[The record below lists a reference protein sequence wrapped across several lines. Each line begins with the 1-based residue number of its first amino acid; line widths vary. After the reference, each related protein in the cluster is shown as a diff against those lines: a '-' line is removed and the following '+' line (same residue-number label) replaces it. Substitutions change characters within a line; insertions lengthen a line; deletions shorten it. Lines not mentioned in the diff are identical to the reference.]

1 MAKIDTAGIQGYA
14 EMTPEQKIAALEG
27 YEYDD
32 NSAELNRLKGA
43 LTKASG
49 EAAKWKRE
57 HNAHLSDEEKAKQE
71 TDQRIQDMEAEL
83 KALREEKT
91 IAAYKAKYLAQGYD
105 EALAAESAEALAKGD
120 TDKVFANQEKFM
132 KAYGK
137 NLRSEALR
145 STPRPPAGEGNSAM
159 TKDDIMKIRDVSERQ
174 AAIAANLDLFGKD

>member
-1 MAKIDTAGIQGYA
+1 MARIDTTGIPGYA
-14 EMTPEQKIAALEG
+14 EMTPEQKVDALEG
-27 YEYDD
+27 YEYED
-32 NSAELNRLKGA
+32 NSAEVNRLKGA

-71 TDQRIQDMEAEL
+71 TEQRIQEMEAEL

-105 EALAAESAEALAKGD
+105 EALAAESAEALARGNTD
-120 TDKVFANQEKFM
+120 TVFANQEKFM
-132 KAYGK
+132 KAYEK

-145 STPRPPAGEGNSAM
+145 GTPRPPAGSGTSTM
-159 TKDDIMKIRDVSERQ
+159 TKDEIMGIRDAGERQ
-174 AAIAANLDLFGKD
+174 AAIMAHMELFRKD